1 MGSAVVVIS
10 ILVKSNIGKRFLINI
25 LMNISTPALR
35 DYLKLA
41 NIYRGNSS
49 KKKTNLVEIIVYGHI
64 TNTNTLD
71 KNKIEDI
78 SIKEANKLIKEN
90 KIMLRSLPGY
100 GNAELKK
107 KDIVP
112 FENCKLSIRVD
123 A

>member
-41 NIYRGNSS
+41 NIYRSIFS
-49 KKKTNLVEIIVYGHI
+49 KKETSLVEMIAYGRI
-64 TNTNTLD
+64 TNTLH

-78 SIKEANKLIKEN
+78 SLKEAKKILKEN
-90 KIMLRSLPGY
+90 KIMLGSLPGY

-112 FENCKLSIRVD
+112 FKNRKYLLE
-123 A
+123 

>member
-90 KIMLRSLPGY
+90 KIMLRSLPAY

>member
-1 MGSAVVVIS
+1 MNSALVAIS
-10 ILVKSNIGKRFLINI
+10 TLVKSNICERCLINI

-49 KKKTNLVEIIVYGHI
+49 KQKINLVEMIVYGRI
-64 TNTNTLD
+64 ANTLD

-78 SIKEANKLIKEN
+78 SIKEAKGKKINEN
-90 KIMLRSLPGY
+90 KIMLTSLPGY

-112 FENCKLSIRVD
+112 CENRKLSIRVD